1 MDAIWKRLVPLAGI
15 LFLAGCAAQR
25 YQAAPIVASATASR
39 LEWRNLADSGL
50 QSFVEQNLGHSVSL
64 WPPATWDLQTLSL
77 AALYFNPALDSARA
91 RVSGTEAAL
100 ITAGAR
106 PNPSLSISP
115 GAPTPYLLTLD
126 FAIPI
131 ETAGKR
137 GYRIQVARSLDQA
150 TRFDLAD
157 SAWTVR
163 SGVRATLL
171 NYLIASQN
179 LELFRSEENVRNDQ
193 VNILEQ
199 IFSAGEI
206 PRQNADLARIE
217 LSKTHLAIS
226 TAEGQVAE
234 ARAALAAAIGIPVAG
249 LRGALFSWP
258 GMDNPPSAESFSSEQ
273 VQRDAVLNRMDIR
286 RALAQY
292 AAAEAGLQLEIA
304 KQYPDINIG
313 PGYTYEEK
321 HSFFTVG
328 ASTTV
333 PLFNRNQGPIAE
345 AEAHRRESAAA
356 FLERQAQVIAKSER
370 ALAVYTAALKELSEA
385 ESLRELQENQA
396 QITQQAIRSGTDI
409 RLSLDSVEIQVSLL
423 ARARLD
429 ALVRAQRALGEL
441 EDAVQ
446 KPLDPGGA
454 FNITPEAPALLGP
467 PKDLIR

>member
-15 LFLAGCAAQR
+15 LSLAGCAAQR
-25 YQAAPIVASATASR
+25 YQAAPLVASATASR
-39 LEWRNLADSGL
+39 LESRNLADSGL
-50 QSFVEQNLGHSVSL
+50 QSFVEQNLGHSVSP

-91 RVSGTEAAL
+91 RIAGTEAAL

-106 PNPSLSISP
+106 PNPTLSVAP
-115 GAPTPYLLTLD
+115 GIPTPYLLTLD

-163 SGVRATLL
+163 SGVRAALL
-171 NYLIASQN
+171 NYFVASQN
-179 LELFRSEENVRNDQ
+179 LEVFRSEENVRNDQ
-193 VNILEQ
+193 VKILDQ
-199 IFSAGEI
+199 VFSAGEI
-206 PRQNADLARIE
+206 PRQYVDLARIE

-249 LRGALFSWP
+249 LRGAQFSWP
-258 GMDNPPSAESFSSEQ
+258 GMDNPPSAESLSSEQ
-273 VQRDAVLNRMDIR
+273 VQRDAVLNRLDIR

-304 KQYPDINIG
+304 KQYPDIDIG
-313 PGYTYEEK
+313 PGYTYEET

-328 ASTTV
+328 FSTTV
-333 PLFNRNQGPIAE
+333 PLFNRNQGPISE
-345 AEAHRRESAAA
+345 AEAHRQESAAA
-356 FLERQAQVIAKSER
+356 FLERQAQIIAKSER

-385 ESLRELQENQA
+385 ESLRKLQENQA

-409 RLSLDSVEIQVSLL
+409 RLSLDGVQIQILIL
-423 ARARLD
+423 DRARLD
-429 ALVRAQRALGEL
+429 ALVRAQKALGEL

-446 KPLDPGGA
+446 KPLDPGVV

>member
-15 LFLAGCAAQR
+15 LSLAGCAAQR
-25 YQAAPIVASATASR
+25 YQAAPIVASDTAARFVS
-39 LEWRNLADSGL
+39 RNLADSGL
-50 QSFVEQNLGHSVSL
+50 QLFVEQNLGHSVSP

-91 RVSGTEAAL
+91 RVAGTEAAV

-106 PNPSLSISP
+106 PNPTLSIAP
-115 GAPTPYLLTLD
+115 GVPTPYLLTLD

-137 GYRIQVARSLDQA
+137 GYRILAARGLDQA
-150 TRFDLAD
+150 SRFDLAD

-163 SGVRATLL
+163 SGVRLALL
-171 NYLIASQN
+171 NYIIGSQT
-179 LELFRSEENVRNDQ
+179 LELFRSEEKALQDQ
-193 VNILEQ
+193 VSILEK
-199 IFSAGEI
+199 ILSAGEI
-206 PRQNADLARIE
+206 PRQNVDLARIE

-234 ARAALAAAIGIPVAG
+234 ARAVLAAAMGIPVAG
-249 LRGALFSWP
+249 LRGAQFSWP
-258 GMDNPPSAESFSSEQ
+258 GMDNPPSVDSLSSEQ
-273 VQRDAVLNRMDIR
+273 VQRDAVLNRLDIR

-292 AAAEAGLQLEIA
+292 AAAEARLQLEIA

-313 PGYTYEEK
+313 PGYTYEET

-328 ASTTV
+328 FSTTV
-333 PLFNRNQGPIAE
+333 PLFNRNRGPVAE
-345 AEAHRRESAAA
+345 AEAHRQESAAA

-370 ALAVYTAALKELSEA
+370 AVAVYSAALKELSEA
-385 ESLRELQENQA
+385 ESLRKLQENQL

-409 RLSLDSVEIQVSLL
+409 RLSLDGVEIQIVILD
-423 ARARLD
+423 RARLD
-429 ALVRAQRALGEL
+429 ALLRAQRALGEL

-446 KPLDPGGA
+446 KPLDPGGV
-454 FNITPEAPALLGP
+454 FNITPEAPALLVP